1 MEEGKG
7 REGEWGKQVRERR
20 KREEKERK
28 KEVGGGEEKREEK
41 EEEGREKSTSNFL
54 PSCWLLSDMNEQA
67 ALQVDT
73 IQVY

>member
-7 REGEWGKQVRERR
+7 REGEWGKEVRERR
-20 KREEKERK
+20 
-28 KEVGGGEEKREEK
+28 KREEK

>member
-7 REGEWGKQVRERR
+7 REGEWGKEVREGR
-20 KREEKERK
+20 KREEKE
-28 KEVGGGEEKREEK
+28 EK
-41 EEEGREKSTSNFL
+41 GREKSTSNFL

>member
-7 REGEWGKQVRERR
+7 REGEWGKEVREGR
-20 KREEKERK
+20 KREEK
-28 KEVGGGEEKREEK
+28 
-41 EEEGREKSTSNFL
+41 EEGREKSTSNFL

>member
-1 MEEGKG
+1 MGKG
-7 REGEWGKQVRERR
+7 SERKKKKEERR
-20 KREEKERK
+20 KRRRRER
-28 KEVGGGEEKREEK
+28 
-41 EEEGREKSTSNFL
+41 KSTSNFL